1 MAVQLRE
8 HQKLAVEELDN
19 GKILAGGVGSGKSVV
34 ALAYYMEHEAPKDIV
49 VITTAKKR
57 DSLEWEG
64 EAVKYGIGR
73 EFDATTQGMITVD
86 SWNNIQKYVGVEG
99 AFFIFD
105 EQRLVGSGAWAKAFI
120 KISRLNRWILLSATP
135 GDTWMDYIPVFVA
148 NGFYRNKTEFITR
161 HVVYDNF
168 AKFPKVKKYV
178 ETARLE
184 LYLEQIL
191 VTMPYEKQTVRNIQK
206 IRVEHDQDK
215 FNRVMKD
222 RWNVYEDRPIVDVA
236 ELFRVMRK
244 VVNEDPDRLKQ
255 IIHLFNK
262 HKKLIIFYNFNYEL
276 ELLRTLKD
284 ILWVDVAEW
293 NGHKHEEIPEGNE
306 WIYLVQYTA
315 GAEGWNC
322 IDTDAMI
329 FYSLNYSYRLF
340 EQAQGRIDRLN
351 TPFTD
356 LYYYVLASDSQ
367 IDWAIL
373 KAQRLKKNFN
383 ERSLELPK
391 AVQETLF

>member
-34 ALAYYMEHEAPKDIV
+34 ALSYYMKHEAPKDIV

-255 IIHLFNK
+255 IIHLFKK
-262 HKKLIIFYNFNYEL
+262 HKQLIIF
-276 ELLRTLKD
+276 
-284 ILWVDVAEW
+284 
-293 NGHKHEEIPEGNE
+293 
-306 WIYLVQYTA
+306 
-315 GAEGWNC
+315 
-322 IDTDAMI
+322 
-329 FYSLNYSYRLF
+329 
-340 EQAQGRIDRLN
+340 
-351 TPFTD
+351 
-356 LYYYVLASDSQ
+356 
-367 IDWAIL
+367 
-373 KAQRLKKNFN
+373 
-383 ERSLELPK
+383 
-391 AVQETLF
+391 